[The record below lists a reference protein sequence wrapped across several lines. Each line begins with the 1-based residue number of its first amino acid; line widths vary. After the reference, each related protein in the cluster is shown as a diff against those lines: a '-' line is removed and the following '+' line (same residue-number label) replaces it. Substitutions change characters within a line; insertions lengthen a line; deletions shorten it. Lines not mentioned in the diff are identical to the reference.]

1 MRKVVGIILT
11 VIGAIASVI
20 TGVQVMD
27 DSDSFS
33 FLGFDVVVSQA
44 DYTPFIISLALLI
57 IGIVLWSGSRK

>member
-33 FLGFDVVVSQA
+33 LLGFDVVVSQA
-44 DYTPFIISLALLI
+44 DYTPLIISLVLLI
-57 IGIVLWSGSRK
+57 IGIVLWSSSRK